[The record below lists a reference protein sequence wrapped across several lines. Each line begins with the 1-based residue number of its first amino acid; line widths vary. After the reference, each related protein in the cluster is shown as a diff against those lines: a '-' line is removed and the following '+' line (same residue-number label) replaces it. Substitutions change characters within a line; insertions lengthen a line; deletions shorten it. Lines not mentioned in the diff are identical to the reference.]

1 MKPPHLAGEAMKK
14 YWPFAFYF
22 LYFAAIASYSPYM
35 VLYFQSI
42 GLTGAQIGLLTGI
55 TPLITLVSVPFW
67 TGLADRTNRHRLIM
81 SMAMLVGVAALILF
95 PFLKTFALIF
105 GFAVMFNSFF
115 APVSSL
121 ADSATMFMLG
131 TRKDLYGR
139 LRVGGTIGFGITST
153 IAGILVENQ
162 GLKVAFWG
170 GAILFFLG
178 FIVSQK
184 LEHGQISKE
193 DSANRRRI
201 SVLLKNPHW
210 LLFLLVAFGGGLSMA
225 ASNTYFFP
233 YMQELGASKSTM
245 GLALTIGTLAEIP
258 VMLFV
263 DRMIRRFQPHGLL
276 MLSMVITGLRLLLF
290 AVWANPTFVVLI
302 QLLNGLTFPIMWV
315 AGVAYADEHA
325 PVGLRASA
333 QGLFSAMVMGIGM
346 AVGGFT
352 GGLLLE
358 NLGGRGLYFVF
369 GVVVFAI
376 LTLATLIRQKLP
388 PEQHTFLEF
397 IE

>member
-1 MKPPHLAGEAMKK
+1 MKK

-42 GLTGAQIGLLTGI
+42 GLTGAQIGLITGI

-67 TGLADRTNRHRLIM
+67 TGLADRTNHHRLIM
-81 SMAMLVGVAALILF
+81 SMAMLVGVVALILF
-95 PFLKTFALIF
+95 PFLETFALIF
-105 GFAVMFNSFF
+105 GFAIVFNSFF

-178 FIVSQK
+178 FLVSQN

-193 DSANRRRI
+193 DSTNRGRL
-201 SVLLKNPHW
+201 SELLKDPNW
-210 LLFLLVAFGGGLSMA
+210 LLFLLIAFGGGLSLA

-302 QLLNGLTFPIMWV
+302 QLLNGLTFPVMWV

-325 PVGLRASA
+325 PAGLRASA

-369 GVVVFAI
+369 GVVVFVI

-388 PEQHTFLEF
+388 PDQQTSLEF
-397 IE
+397 VE